1 MLHHDKDFLRD
12 IERDVVEEIEKNFSS
27 NLVSIFVEGSFANYD
42 YIKGY
47 SDYDVLVIIKKEDRS
62 KSLNLDKLS
71 QKYGIEI
78 QADVKLYKDF
88 LNRIKNNNLTTRF
101 VGNLTLLELKNKN
114 RLIFGKDL
122 RKIIPNKSKLI
133 KRDLTV
139 ELRDLFLFATNPD
152 KRWNIFIRK
161 PRKWCNYII
170 NMANALLL
178 SNGVFVKKTKL
189 LDNVK
194 KYHPKFKG
202 VRELE
207 MAIKLRET
215 GKILS
220 LSLKEERL
228 LKRDLECFLE
238 SFKQYLF

>member
-12 IERDVVEEIEKNFSS
+12 IERDVVEEIKKYFSS
-27 NLVSIFVEGSFANYD
+27 NLVSIFVEGSFANDD

-47 SDYDVLVIIKKEDRS
+47 SDYDVLVIIKKDDES
-62 KSLNLDKLS
+62 KGFNLDKLS
-71 QKYGIEI
+71 KKYRIEI

-88 LNRIKNNNLTTRF
+88 LNRIKNNNLATRF

-122 RKIIPNKSKLI
+122 CKNIPSKNKLI
-133 KRDLTV
+133 KRDLTT

-152 KRWNIFIRK
+152 KRWNIFIRE

-178 SNGVFVKKTKL
+178 SSGVFVNKTKL
-189 LDNVK
+189 LDSIK

-207 MAIKLRET
+207 RAIKLRET
-215 GKILS
+215 GKILT
-220 LSLKEERL
+220 LSFKEARL
-228 LKRDLECFLE
+228 LKKDLERFLE
-238 SFKQYLF
+238 SFRDYLF